1 MSYHADA
8 GKLNPAPLEMQRVL
22 LVAKPSLY
30 HHHAAIHQSQQ
41 LISNK
46 IFSNLLL
53 EEEIKLKI
61 QIVLIVSII
70 NGVNILIQLNSFPI
84 LMSADLFNEGS
95 YILN

>member
-1 MSYHADA
+1 MSHHADA
-8 GKLNPAPLEMQRVL
+8 GKLNPAPLEVQRVL
-22 LVAKPSLY
+22 LVAKPSLS
-30 HHHAAIHQSQQ
+30 HHRAAIHQSQ
-41 LISNK
+41 LISNI
-46 IFSNLLL
+46 IFSNLLSK
-53 EEEIKLKI
+53 EEIKLRI